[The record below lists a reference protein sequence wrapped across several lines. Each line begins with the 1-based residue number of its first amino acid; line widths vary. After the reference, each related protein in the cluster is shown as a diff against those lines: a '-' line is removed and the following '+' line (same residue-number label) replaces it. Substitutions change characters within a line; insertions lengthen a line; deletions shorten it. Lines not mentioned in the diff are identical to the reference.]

1 MTSSAREISDQLL
14 IVAAR
19 DSAEQGGRPA
29 ELLTHLKLQ
38 KLLYYV
44 QGFHLVMRD
53 GPAFGEDILAWRHG
67 PVVREV
73 YNTYRGIGYAGIPA
87 PRVGPKL
94 PHETVHVIEQVSE
107 AYGQFSAWRLR
118 QMTHETPPWKNT
130 PQGSVISHKA
140 MREYFLTQLD

>member
-1 MTSSAREISDQLL
+1 MASSANEIADQLL

-19 DSAEQGGRPA
+19 DSVEEGGRA

-44 QGFHLVMRD
+44 QGFHLAIEREV
-53 GPAFGEDILAWRHG
+53 AFREDILAWQHG

-73 YNTYRGIGYAGIPA
+73 WERFKGHGSRGIA
-87 PRVGPKL
+87 PPRGTPGL
-94 PHETVHVIEQVSE
+94 PGKTVHVIEQVSD

-118 QMTHETPPWKNT
+118 EMTHETPPWKNAARDA
-130 PQGSVISHKA
+130 VIPLAS
-140 MREYFLTQLD
+140 MMEYFATQVE